1 MSTTHERNRDYPM
14 TSDSSLRAEAANH
27 MANLLHIDPL
37 TTRTQL
43 AKYTAISLYHNEWLD
58 DSEHWI
64 WELALN
70 AKDDL

>member
-1 MSTTHERNRDYPM
+1 MTHSP
-14 TSDSSLRAEAANH
+14 TPQQAAADH

-37 TTRTQL
+37 TTCTQL
-43 AKYTAISLYHNEWLD
+43 AEYTAVSLNHDEWLD

-70 AKDDL
+70 AEDNL